1 MRLSSRTAGLALLIT
16 AASASSLAAQQR
28 RTLADNDPQV
38 QLMGYYAATMQFG
51 FVGMPDRGGRFEV
64 GGTIAYIPA
73 VSLEDRTVGF
83 GGTKPEGSNLCPMYP
98 RLTAAKG
105 FGKAISLQAGWT
117 PPVTV
122 CGVTANI
129 VSASLGY
136 RFKLGSTWDGHVRLS
151 GLGGYLD
158 ASITCGPD
166 AVADPLNLTCY
177 LGTPS
182 SDRVAPLSF
191 AADFAAA
198 WQGWRAKRIEP
209 YVSVGVR
216 YEQVDFDVNYTRTPA
231 QASSVL
237 PVTVPPL
244 DDHERLRGTLSR
256 IQLATGASWGVTGNL
271 KLAGE
276 LFYAPGAMMTL
287 RGGASFAFGRS
298 E

>member
-1 MRLSSRTAGLALLIT
+1 MCLSSRTARITLLI
-16 AASASSLAAQQR
+16 AAAGVSSLAAQQR

-51 FVGMPDRGGRFEV
+51 FVGMPDRAGRLEV
-64 GGTIAYIPA
+64 GGTMALIPT

-83 GGTKPEGSNLCPMYP
+83 GGTKPEESNLCPVYP

-105 FGKAISLQAGWT
+105 LGKAISLQAGWT

-129 VSASLGY
+129 LSAALGY
-136 RFKLGSTWDGHVRLS
+136 RFSLGNKWDGHVRAS
-151 GLGGYLD
+151 GVGGHLD
-158 ASITCGPD
+158 ASITCSPD

-177 LGTPS
+177 LGSPS

-191 AADFAAA
+191 ALDFAAA
-198 WQGWRAKRIEP
+198 WQGWRARRIEP
-209 YVSVGVR
+209 YLSVGVR
-216 YEQVDFDVNYTRTPA
+216 YEQIDFDVNYTRTPA

-244 DDHERLRGTLSR
+244 DDHERLRATLSR
-256 IQLATGASWGVTGNL
+256 IQLAAGASWGVSRNV
-271 KLAGE
+271 KLGGE
-276 LFYAPGAMMTL
+276 LYYAPGAMMTL
-287 RGGASFAFGRS
+287 RGGASYAFGRG